1 MSTKVGRV
9 ARISHHLKAHRRVTV
24 VAMLGVI
31 TVISIVIALAFGWY
45 VQTGKPLA
53 ELPGLTKERM
63 PHYVFSIY
71 GATRPSSV
79 AVSSAR
85 DRVYVVE
92 SAGKRRVIVYDP
104 TGKQIGLLAPPH
116 STGVTSGPVYA
127 AVNPIT
133 SEVYVSDRPNQ
144 SVYVYS
150 AKGVFKEIFEPKGVT
165 VGGWQPL
172 GLTFDSDG
180 NFYVTDVSV
189 KPHRVL
195 VFNESSRLVRTI
207 GTSDG
212 LQFPNGVTLDR
223 RDHVYISDSN
233 NGRVLIFD
241 LAGKNIASI
250 NRGVGEGDLGMPRG
264 LVIDDSDRLYVVDTA
279 NHMVKIYRVGVDG
292 SPIPKY
298 IGSFGDEGQVDAT
311 FEYPNGVTIDSRSRV
326 YVTDRENNRVQV
338 WSY

>member
-1 MSTKVGRV
+1 MTTKVGRV
-9 ARISHHLKAHRRVTV
+9 ARISKHLKTRRRLTAALLLV
-24 VAMLGVI
+24 LI
-31 TVISIVIALAFGWY
+31 TVISIIVASAFGWY
-45 VQTGKPLA
+45 VQTGKSLA

-79 AVSSAR
+79 AVSPTR

-92 SAGKRRVIVYDP
+92 SAGGRRVIVYDP
-104 TGKQIGLLAPPH
+104 TGKQIGLLTPPQ
-116 STGVTSGPVYA
+116 STGVTRGPVYV
-127 AVNPIT
+127 AVDPAT

-150 AKGVFKEIFEPKGVT
+150 AKGVFKEIFEPKGLSS
-165 VGGWQPL
+165 GNWQPL
-172 GLTFDSDG
+172 GMTFDNDG
-180 NFYVTDVSV
+180 NFYATDVST
-189 KPHRVL
+189 KPHKVL
-195 VFNESSRLVRTI
+195 VFNTSSRLVRTI

-212 LQFPNGVTLDR
+212 LQFPNGATLDKG
-223 RDHVYISDSN
+223 DHVYISDSN

-264 LVIDDSDRLYVVDTA
+264 VVIDDSDRLYVVDTA
-279 NHMVKIYRVGVDG
+279 NHMVKIYRLGVDG

-311 FEYPNGVTIDSRSRV
+311 FEYPNGVTIDSRSRI